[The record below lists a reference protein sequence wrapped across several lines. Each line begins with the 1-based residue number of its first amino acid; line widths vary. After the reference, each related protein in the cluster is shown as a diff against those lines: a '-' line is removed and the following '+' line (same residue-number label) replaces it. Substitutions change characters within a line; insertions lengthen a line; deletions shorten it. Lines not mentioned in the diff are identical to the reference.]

1 MNLLLMPL
9 HHPLVR
15 TGVVTLLLVTL
26 VSHNVRALL
35 DMISQILLRKIAIT
49 IWTVA
54 NPVIVPVSLY
64 FLDILTLKCAS
75 NAPVQLSILWPGFH
89 FEGGR
94 LRLTIRGHWVFAAKG
109 FKEFLNFLTFV
120 QQLLLHN
127 TSRVN

>member
-1 MNLLLMPL
+1 MPL

-54 NPVIVPVSLY
+54 NPMIVPVPPN

-75 NAPVQLSILWPGFH
+75 NAPVQLSIL
-89 FEGGR
+89 
-94 LRLTIRGHWVFAAKG
+94 
-109 FKEFLNFLTFV
+109 
-120 QQLLLHN
+120 
-127 TSRVN
+127 